1 MLSSKLKVLF
11 MVQLP
16 PPTHGPALRNQSL
29 IKSEYINRNIDIKV
43 APLQFSLSIK
53 EIGKFSIVKYVKV
66 VTYSFALIKLLFTFR
81 PPIVYFTISPIGGS
95 FVRDCLFV
103 FILKLFRVKRIFHL
117 RGLGIRDSY
126 KNSSFYRILYKW
138 AFRNS
143 FLVFLSEGHKSDVCF
158 KGFKESFVIPNG
170 IEDSHFVSITEKPKE
185 IYNLLFFSNLVT
197 TKGLFIFIDAVEILL
212 EKGYPILATIS
223 GENGDV
229 SYEEV
234 YDYICKKRLNN
245 FILVMRGVYGE
256 DKFKLIS
263 GCDIFV
269 FPTFVEL
276 FPGVILEAMQ
286 CGKAIVS
293 TTTGAIAEIIDN
305 RLNGLLTTEKK
316 NPKVIADLV
325 EEYIQNP
332 SLISKY
338 GLAAREKYEN
348 NYTIDK
354 FERNMLEML
363 NTVNKSI

>member
-1 MLSSKLKVLF
+1 MPSKVKVLF

-16 PPTHGPALRNQSL
+16 PPIHGPALRNESL
-29 IKSEYINRNIDIKV
+29 IKSEYINSNVDIKI
-43 APLQFSLSIK
+43 APLQFSLSINQ
-53 EIGKFSIVKYVKV
+53 IGKFSIVKYIKV
-66 VTYSFALIKLLFTFR
+66 FTYSFELIKLLFTFR

-95 FVRDCLFV
+95 FLRDCLFV

-117 RGLGIRDSY
+117 RGLGIREAY
-126 KNSSFYRILYKW
+126 KKSSFYRFLYKW

-143 FLVFLSEGHKSDVCF
+143 FVVFLSEGHKEDVCF
-158 KGFKESFVIPNG
+158 TGFKESFVIPNG
-170 IEDSHFVSITEKPKE
+170 IEDGHFVSISEKSKG

-197 TKGLFIFIDAVEILL
+197 TKGLFIFIDAVEILI
-212 EKGYPILATIS
+212 EKGHPVQATIS

-234 YDYICKKRLNN
+234 YDYICKKGLNN
-245 FILVMRGVYGE
+245 FILLMRGAYGE

-263 GCDIFV
+263 DCDIFV

-305 RLNGLLTTEKK
+305 RINGLLTTEKK

-363 NTVNKSI
+363 TKVNKRI